1 MSRIGKLP
9 VQIPEKVSVEQT
21 ERLIVAKGPKG
32 ELSYQHRPEVK
43 VTVSDGSVAVETDRT
58 DRLSHSLHGL
68 TRTLIA
74 NLVKGVS
81 DGFTRDLEVNGV
93 GYRTAVQGA
102 ELTLHLGYS
111 HPIVYTAP
119 EGITISVTKNVIRV
133 EGADKQLVGQVA
145 SDIRAFRPPEPYKG
159 KGIRYTDEHVRRK
172 AGKTGKAG
180 A

>member
-9 VQIPEKVSVEQT
+9 VSIPSGVTVEQAG
-21 ERLIVAKGPKG
+21 RVIVAKGPKG
-32 ELSYQHRPEVK
+32 ELRYEHRPEIK
-43 VTVSDGSVAVETDRT
+43 VEIAAESVNISTEQS

-68 TRTLIA
+68 TRTLVS

-81 DGFTRDLEVNGV
+81 EGFSRELEVNGV
-93 GYRTAVQGA
+93 GYRAQAQGD
-102 ELTLHLGYS
+102 ELTMHLGYS
-111 HPIVYTAP
+111 HPINYKAP
-119 EGITISVTKNVIRV
+119 EGISITVTKNIIRI

-145 SDIRAFRPPEPYKG
+145 SDIRAFRAPEPYKG

>member
-9 VQIPEKVSVEQT
+9 VEIPTGVSVEQAGRT
-21 ERLIVAKGPKG
+21 LVAKGPKG
-32 ELSYQHRPEVK
+32 ELRYEHRPEVA
-43 VTVSDGSVAVETDRT
+43 VSVKDGSVAVTTERS

-68 TRTLIA
+68 TRTLVA

-81 DGFTRDLEVNGV
+81 EGFSRELEVNGV
-93 GYRTAVQGA
+93 GYRAQAQGD

-111 HPIVYTAP
+111 HPISYKSP
-119 EGITISVTKNVIRV
+119 EGISISVAKNIIRV